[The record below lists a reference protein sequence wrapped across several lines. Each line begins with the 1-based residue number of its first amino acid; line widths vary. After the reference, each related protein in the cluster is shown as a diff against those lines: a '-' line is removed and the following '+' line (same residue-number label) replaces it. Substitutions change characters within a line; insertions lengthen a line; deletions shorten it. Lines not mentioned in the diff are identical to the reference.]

1 MVGWVGPVGI
11 DFYKKREMKNM
22 KKEIILIV
30 IESEYIDNNGKPW
43 DSYFKLVYNNE
54 DVEAEKERFEDKKKK
69 LIEKYTKEENE
80 ITSKEANLDDVIDVY
95 TKLIQIENSMLKIKK
110 YSEEDVAFILK
121 MDSEKDDEY

>member
-1 MVGWVGPVGI
+1 
-11 DFYKKREMKNM
+11 MKNM
-22 KKEIILIV
+22 KKEIALIA
-30 IESEYIDNNGKPW
+30 IESEYIDSNGKPW
-43 DSYFKLVYNNE
+43 DSYYKLVYSNK
-54 DVEAEKERFEDKKKK
+54 DVEAEKKRFENKKKK

-95 TKLIQIENSMLKIKK
+95 TKLIQIENSVLKIKK

>member
-1 MVGWVGPVGI
+1 
-11 DFYKKREMKNM
+11 MKNM
-22 KKEIILIV
+22 KKEIALIA
-30 IESEYIDNNGKPW
+30 IESEYIDSNGKPW
-43 DSYFKLVYNNE
+43 DSYYKLVYNSE

-95 TKLIQIENSMLKIKK
+95 TKLIQIENSVLKIKK
-110 YSEEDVAFILK
+110 YSEDDLAFILK

>member
-1 MVGWVGPVGI
+1 
-11 DFYKKREMKNM
+11 M
-22 KKEIILIV
+22 KKEIILIA

-43 DSYFKLVYNNE
+43 DSYYKLVYNNK
-54 DVEAEKERFEDKKKK
+54 DTEAEKERFEDKKKK

-80 ITSKEANLDDVIDVY
+80 ITSKETDFNDAIDIYV
-95 TKLIQIENSMLKIKK
+95 KLIQIKNSVLKIKK